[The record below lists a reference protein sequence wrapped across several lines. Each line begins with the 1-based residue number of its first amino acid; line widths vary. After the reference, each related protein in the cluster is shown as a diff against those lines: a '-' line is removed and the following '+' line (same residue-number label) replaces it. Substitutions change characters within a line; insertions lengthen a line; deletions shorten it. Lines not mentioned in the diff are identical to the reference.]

1 MNLDNIGKFIK
12 EMRKNK
18 NLTQEELAEK
28 LGVNNRTVSRWENG
42 KNMPDISLY
51 KPLCEVLGISI
62 EELVNGELTNKK
74 NISYSVEKAIINTVS
89 SSKKEKSK
97 MSKIIKFLS
106 VLVIVTTIFV
116 VFVVVYYKKKYH
128 DLIKT
133 MDLTKFNKEEL
144 EILKKAFGNNLN
156 IGYLNT
162 LSNTEEEKFITL
174 INKYCSE
181 KEKSNSKLNEKI
193 KELAKDIPINY
204 RLALDLYL
212 GFYDGKKY
220 TVDELSLILNLPA
233 YEIKT
238 RIKNGII
245 YIKNILNTKDLE
257 SQKEL
262 NTLIKSL

>member
-1 MNLDNIGKFIK
+1 MAKGTQYSKQFKEDAVRYRKDHPELTIRKAADN
-12 EMRKNK
+12 
-18 NLTQEELAEK
+18 
-28 LGVNNRTVSRWENG
+28 
-42 KNMPDISLY
+42 
-51 KPLCEVLGISI
+51 LGISESALKSWMKAAKENDGSVPTRGTGNYSSDEAKEI
-62 EELVNGELTNKK
+62 ARLQRELR
-74 NISYSVEKAIINTVS
+74 
-89 SSKKEKSK
+89 
-97 MSKIIKFLS
+97 
-106 VLVIVTTIFV
+106 
-116 VFVVVYYKKKYH
+116 
-128 DLIKT
+128 D
-133 MDLTKFNKEEL
+133 TKDAL

-193 KELAKDIPINY
+193 KELVKDIPINY

-245 YIKNILNTKDLE
+245 YIKNILKTKDLE

-262 NTLIKSL
+262 NALIKSL